1 MAPLTRLAAVVT
13 AAELPIL
20 LVIAPALLFP
30 SPARLTVLVVV
41 PVVWLCARAA
51 TGELIPCTP
60 LNTSLWLLA
69 GCVGM
74 SLVATF
80 DMQYSLGKV
89 AGVILGMLL
98 FWAVTR
104 RLTSRNWLRLGVAGF
119 SLAGAV
125 LALLGLLGANVPV
138 LPETIR
144 GIPGAR
150 QGFNPNAV
158 SGCLVLF
165 IPLQAVLLSREVR
178 TWLHPASIAST
189 GARWLM
195 AAHGAVLAL
204 TTATLLLMWS
214 RGALVGMSVAALAA
228 VMWYGRPRFRLAAA
242 GVASVGVLILPLTL
256 QQAVPSAD
264 AAGPGLAHTVAGR
277 VELWSRAV
285 DAIRDAPLTGVG
297 MNAFRVVMPERYP
310 PFLFPIS
317 TDLAHA
323 HNHLLQAALDVGLPG
338 LVAYASIWL
347 IIGALLVRILR
358 LSDER
363 VYRSI
368 AGGIGAGLIAHFV
381 FGLTD
386 AIPLGAKVGVL
397 FWLTLALT
405 CSLHRVA
412 VARPT
417 GAGSRA

>member
-1 MAPLTRLAAVVT
+1 MLVAGLA
-13 AAELPIL
+13 
-20 LVIAPALLFP
+20 VIA
-30 SPARLTVLVVV
+30 
-41 PVVWLCARAA
+41 
-51 TGELIPCTP
+51 
-60 LNTSLWLLA
+60 
-69 GCVGM
+69 
-74 SLVATF
+74 
-80 DMQYSLGKV
+80 
-89 AGVILGMLL
+89 
-98 FWAVTR
+98 
-104 RLTSRNWLRLGVAGF
+104 
-119 SLAGAV
+119 
-125 LALLGLLGANVPV
+125 
-138 LPETIR
+138 
-144 GIPGAR
+144 
-150 QGFNPNAV
+150 
-158 SGCLVLF
+158 
-165 IPLQAVLLSREVR
+165 
-178 TWLHPASIAST
+178 
-189 GARWLM
+189 
-195 AAHGAVLAL
+195 
-204 TTATLLLMWS
+204 
-214 RGALVGMSVAALAA
+214 
-228 VMWYGRPRFRLAAA
+228 WYGRPRHRLAAA
-242 GVASVGVLILPLTL
+242 AVASVGALILPLTL

-310 PFLFPIS
+310 PFLFPI

-347 IIGALLVRILR
+347 IIGALLVRVLR

-412 VARPT
+412 VAPST
-417 GAGSRA
+417 GAGSRV